1 MSVLYDEWSGP
12 TDLWGGGLTEI
23 CLRPD
28 EASSRAASIVANLRA
43 PAVGWWEG
51 PRLPRAVRTSRSERQ
66 LQELVSWSR
75 TFHVLGSCKE
85 ARIPAECR

>member
-43 PAVGWWEG
+43 ASGWLVGGSSASTRGPDVKVGEAIAGVSFLEPHISRPWELQG
-51 PRLPRAVRTSRSERQ
+51 STNSR
-66 LQELVSWSR
+66 
-75 TFHVLGSCKE
+75 
-85 ARIPAECR
+85 

>member
-1 MSVLYDEWSGP
+1 VLYDEWSGP

-43 PAVGWWEG
+43 SRWLVGGSSASTRGPDVKVGEAIAGVSFLEPHISRPWELQG
-51 PRLPRAVRTSRSERQ
+51 STNSR
-66 LQELVSWSR
+66 
-75 TFHVLGSCKE
+75 
-85 ARIPAECR
+85 